1 MTSKKTIKLDDEI
14 NQITFTF
21 YKIVINISII
31 INNNTQDI
39 IIDHSEFEQKLSEL
53 KNDYVIN
60 DHKIHLIQK
69 WFNKNYK
76 KLYPTTEYTTKYG
89 RKIKLI

>member
-1 MTSKKTIKLDDEI
+1 MFNYIMTSKKTIKLDET

-53 KNDYVIN
+53 KNDYVID
-60 DHKIHLIQK
+60 DHKIDLIQK
-69 WFNKNYK
+69 WFDKNYK
-76 KLYPTTEYTTKYG
+76 KLYPT
-89 RKIKLI
+89 I